1 MDKSQL
7 IGGIVCLIIA
17 AFLGVLYFALP
28 PEKLML
34 LVVGE
39 NNIPLAPI
47 ILAAIGLLLL
57 VTARRSEA

>member
-17 AFLGVLYFALP
+17 VFLTVAYFALP
-28 PEKLML
+28 PEELFFL
-34 LVVGE
+34 VGE

-47 ILAAIGLLLL
+47 VLGIIGLLLL
-57 VTARRSEA
+57 ITARRRAR